1 MATVTSGA
9 FAKALWP
16 GIDNWFQEG
25 YEEHQEE
32 FSRIFYRSGSS
43 KKFEQTVGQSGLGLA
58 SVKGEGEPV
67 TFDDVQQTYI
77 NQYTHLVY
85 VNGLVVTR
93 ETYEDN
99 QYNLDVFKPR
109 SRALA
114 FSMRQTME
122 YIGSNVLNNGFSG
135 SGVTMG
141 SGSDGKTLFA
151 SDHPNGPYGSAASN
165 LLTAADISELSLEN
179 MVILV
184 NNMTDS
190 RGLKIAVRPDMLI
203 IPPELEPEAHRI
215 LDSNLQN
222 DTGNNA
228 VNVLR
233 SQRMIPGGILVN
245 HYLTDTDA
253 FFMTT
258 SITRMG
264 NGLRWFDRR
273 ALEFDVDNEFDT
285 ENAKFKA
292 SFRVSAG
299 WDDWRGAVAS
309 RGA

>member
-32 FSRIFYRSGSS
+32 FSRIFYRSSSS

-58 SVKGEGEPV
+58 AVKAEGAAV

-122 YIGSNVLNNGFSG
+122 YIGANVLNNGFDTNF
-135 SGVTMG
+135 TMG
-141 SGSDGKTLFA
+141 SSSDGKPLFSA
-151 SDHPNGPYGSAASN
+151 THLNGPYGSSASN

-179 MVILV
+179 MVIMV

-203 IPPELEPEAHRI
+203 IPPELEPEARRI
-215 LDSNLQN
+215 LQSEKQN
-222 DTGNNA
+222 DTANNA
-228 VNVLR
+228 TNVLR
-233 SQRMIPGGILVN
+233 EQGMIPGGIMVC

-253 FFMTT
+253 FYLTT

-273 ALEFDVDNEFDT
+273 GLEFDVDNEFDT